1 MTQKSVVIF
10 WGIQRIHLDGK
21 ALDCRIPTHHPGLSA
36 PTRLASLA

>member
-10 WGIQRIHLDGK
+10 WEIHRIHPNGK
-21 ALDCRIPTHHPGLSA
+21 ALDCRIPTHHPDLSA